1 MKNKRKIVNGQ
12 SKWSKLSP
20 LTFEVVGLN
29 LRMTTLCVECRRLDM
44 YPGPPRLPLMG
55 TQLDISTQV
64 HGVLNWSTFVSD
76 VYEYGY
82 FVTVIGYNHTSYL
95 AHYM

>member
-1 MKNKRKIVNGQ
+1 MVKTRSVN
-12 SKWSKLSP
+12 
-20 LTFEVVGLN
+20 FEIVGLN

-44 YPGPPRLPLMG
+44 YPSPPRLPLMG

-64 HGVLNWSTFVSD
+64 YGVLNWSTYVSD

-82 FVTVIGYNHTSYL
+82 FVTVLIGYKLFSTFHVV
-95 AHYM
+95 